1 MRQLCR
7 IGLNNRLVPAS
18 YIELATKTEGP
29 VSDAEEPQDAA
40 PKKKS
45 KKPLIIGLVL
55 ALVLGGGGFYATWS
69 GMILGAPEE
78 AAAEGEGGAVGP
90 LPDISFV
97 PVEPLIIS
105 IGPGEDNRHLRFS
118 SQLEVAGG
126 HGEEVTTLLPRI
138 VDVMN
143 GYLRAI
149 DIVEFDDPA
158 ALVRMRAQLLRRIQ
172 IVTGEGRVRDLLVTE
187 FVLN

>member
-1 MRQLCR
+1 MFVLQ
-7 IGLNNRLVPAS
+7 A
-18 YIELATKTEGP
+18 KTEGQ
-29 VSDAEEPQDAA
+29 VADAEQPQDAA

-45 KKPLIIGLVL
+45 KKPLLIGIVL
-55 ALVLGGGGFYATWS
+55 AFLLGGGGFYATWS
-69 GMILGAPEE
+69 GRILAGQDSH
-78 AAAEGEGGAVGP
+78 AAGTDEPNP

-97 PVEPLIIS
+97 PVESVIVS
-105 IGPGEDNRHLRFS
+105 IGPGEDGRHLRFT
-118 SQLEVAGG
+118 SQLEVAGS
-126 HGEEVTTLLPRI
+126 HAAEVTTLLPRI

-149 DIVEFDDPA
+149 DPTEFDDSA

-172 IVTGEGRVRDLLVTE
+172 IVAGDGRVRDLLVTE